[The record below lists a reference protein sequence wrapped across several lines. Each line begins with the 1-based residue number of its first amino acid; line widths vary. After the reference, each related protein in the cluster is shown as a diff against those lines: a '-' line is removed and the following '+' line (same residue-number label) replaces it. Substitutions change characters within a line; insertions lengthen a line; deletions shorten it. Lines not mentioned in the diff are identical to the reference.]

1 MISNLDKI
9 IGMVGL
15 VLGVEVVSI
24 VIFLFLIINLRNPV
38 LAGLA
43 GNISSLGMIVGIIC
57 VFLKQEMGKLNL
69 F

>member
-9 IGMVGL
+9 IGMMGL

-24 VIFLFLIINLRNPV
+24 VIFLFLIIKLRNPM

-57 VFLKQEMGKLNL
+57 IFVKQDRGKLN
-69 F
+69 